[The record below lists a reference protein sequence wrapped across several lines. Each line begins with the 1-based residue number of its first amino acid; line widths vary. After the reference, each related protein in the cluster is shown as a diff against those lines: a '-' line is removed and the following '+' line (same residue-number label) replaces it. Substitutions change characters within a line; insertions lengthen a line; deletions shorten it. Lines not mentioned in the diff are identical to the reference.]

1 MLYKSYL
8 IEQNINNLDKNLFL
22 FYGENIGLKNDF
34 KKIIKFIN
42 RKSEILIFSQ
52 EEILKNFNLI
62 YNEIN
67 NISLFDKNKLFI
79 IEQTDDKILEIL
91 KELEP
96 NIDKHKIYLFSEILD
111 KKSKIR
117 NYFEKSKNCGAVACY
132 ADNEIGLKKIILNK
146 LKGYTGLSTYNIN
159 LILENC
165 NLDRVKLNNEI
176 EKIAIYFQDKNIK
189 TEKLEIL
196 LDTKVN
202 DNFSLLKDE
211 ALLGNKSKTNKL
223 LSDTIIDSEKNIYY
237 LSSINQRLN
246 KINEIICKSKE
257 KGLEEA
263 INTIRPPIFWK
274 DKPNFISQ
282 TKKWS
287 QKKIKTILEDT
298 YNLEI
303 KIKSNNLVD
312 KNILIKK
319 LLIDLCNLA
328 NA

>member
-8 IEQNINNLDKNLFL
+8 IEQNISNLDKNLFL

-42 RKSEILIFSQ
+42 RKSEILIFTQ

-79 IEQTDDKILEIL
+79 IEQTDDKILEML

-96 NIDKHKIYLFSEILD
+96 NIDKHKIYLFSGILD

-176 EKIAIYFQDKNIK
+176 GKIAIYFQDKNIK

-196 LDTKVN
+196 LDAKVN

-237 LSSINQRLN
+237 LSSINQRLD
-246 KINEIICKSKE
+246 KLNEIISKSKE

-274 DKPNFISQ
+274 DKPNFINQ
-282 TKKWS
+282 TKKWN
-287 QKKIKTILEDT
+287 QKKIKTILNDT

>member
-8 IEQNINNLDKNLFL
+8 IEQNINNLDKSLFL

-96 NIDKHKIYLFSEILD
+96 NIDKHKIYLFSGILD

-274 DKPNFISQ
+274 DKPNFINQ

>member
-8 IEQNINNLDKNLFL
+8 IEQNINNLDKSLFL

-246 KINEIICKSKE
+246 KINEIIYKSKE

>member
-8 IEQNINNLDKNLFL
+8 IEQNISNLDKNLFL

-42 RKSEILIFSQ
+42 RKSEILIFTQ

-176 EKIAIYFQDKNIK
+176 GKIAIYFQDKNIK

-196 LDTKVN
+196 LDAKVN

-237 LSSINQRLN
+237 LSSINQRLD
-246 KINEIICKSKE
+246 KLNEIISKSKE

-274 DKPNFISQ
+274 DKPNFINQ
-282 TKKWS
+282 TKKWN
-287 QKKIKTILEDT
+287 QKKIKTILNDT

>member
-246 KINEIICKSKE
+246 KINEIIYKSKE

>member
-8 IEQNINNLDKNLFL
+8 IEQNISNLDKNLFL

-42 RKSEILIFSQ
+42 RKSEILIFTQ

-79 IEQTDDKILEIL
+79 IEQTDDKILEML

-96 NIDKHKIYLFSEILD
+96 NIDKHKIYLFSGILD

-176 EKIAIYFQDKNIK
+176 GKIAIYFQDKNIK

-196 LDTKVN
+196 LDAKVN

-246 KINEIICKSKE
+246 KLNEIISKSKE

-263 INTIRPPIFWK
+263 INNIRPPIFWK
-274 DKPNFISQ
+274 DKPSFINQ
-282 TKKWS
+282 TKKWN
-287 QKKIKTILEDT
+287 QKKIKTILNDT

>member
-8 IEQNINNLDKNLFL
+8 IEQNINNLDKSLFL

-96 NIDKHKIYLFSEILD
+96 NIDKHKIYLFSGILD

-246 KINEIICKSKE
+246 KINEIIYKSKE

>member
-8 IEQNINNLDKNLFL
+8 IEQNINNLDKSLFL

>member
-8 IEQNINNLDKNLFL
+8 IEQNISNLDKNLFL

-42 RKSEILIFSQ
+42 RKSEILIFTQ

-79 IEQTDDKILEIL
+79 IEQTDDKILEML

-96 NIDKHKIYLFSEILD
+96 NIDKHKIYLFSGILD

-132 ADNEIGLKKIILNK
+132 ADNEVGLKKIILNK

-176 EKIAIYFQDKNIK
+176 GKIAIYFQDKNIK

-196 LDTKVN
+196 LDAKVN

-246 KINEIICKSKE
+246 KLNEIISKSKE

-274 DKPNFISQ
+274 DKSNFINQ
-282 TKKWS
+282 TKKWN
-287 QKKIKTILEDT
+287 QKKIKTILNDT

>member
-8 IEQNINNLDKNLFL
+8 IEQNINNLEKSFFL

-96 NIDKHKIYLFSEILD
+96 NIDKHKIYLFSGILD

-237 LSSINQRLN
+237 LSSINQRLD
-246 KINEIICKSKE
+246 KLNEIISKSKE

-274 DKPNFISQ
+274 DKPNFINQ

>member
-1 MLYKSYL
+1 MP
-8 IEQNINNLDKNLFL
+8 Q
-22 FYGENIGLKNDF
+22 
-34 KKIIKFIN
+34 
-42 RKSEILIFSQ
+42 
-52 EEILKNFNLI
+52 
-62 YNEIN
+62 
-67 NISLFDKNKLFI
+67 
-79 IEQTDDKILEIL
+79 
-91 KELEP
+91 P
-96 NIDKHKIYLFSEILD
+96 
-111 KKSKIR
+111 R
-117 NYFEKSKNCGAVACY
+117 N
-132 ADNEIGLKKIILNK
+132 NEIGLKKIILNK

-196 LDTKVN
+196 LDAKVN

>member
-96 NIDKHKIYLFSEILD
+96 NIDKHKIYLFSGILD

-319 LLIDLCNLA
+319 LLIDLFNLA

>member
-8 IEQNINNLDKNLFL
+8 IEQNINNLDKSLFL

-96 NIDKHKIYLFSEILD
+96 NIDKHKIYLFSGILD

>member
-8 IEQNINNLDKNLFL
+8 IEQNINNLDKSLFL

-96 NIDKHKIYLFSEILD
+96 NIDKHKIYLFSGILD

-237 LSSINQRLN
+237 LSSINQRLY